1 MTLKNPLT
9 PTTDKE
15 SPVTKDVQFLIA
27 YEARMTRDLSE
38 ILDFINSQHSTCYT
52 VQDVETVSFKYTTP
66 IITFKDGTELEG
78 LDRQDWELDTKWP
91 SHVEAWTVTDKS
103 LTDLMHEGSSEVIR
117 LAPQPLTPR
126 DIVDEHII
134 ACVTSSMDKLARK
147 RWTDEFPHDLEEL
160 VDSVFYH
167 HEKFYTHCGDC
178 EACEEESACG
188 KIDLDGEYED
198 PSHLNCDD
206 PVENEYEDPL
216 EIPTCYIVSSAL
228 GQFLKDHD
236 HPVGIYRPTG
246 LFDNEL
252 QGKMVNPHQSH
263 FVWGRVT
270 FGQLI
275 ESDYII
281 QKFCDFLNNK
291 ED

>member
-1 MTLKNPLT
+1 MN
-9 PTTDKE
+9 
-15 SPVTKDVQFLIA
+15 KDVQFLIT

-38 ILDFINSQHSTCYT
+38 ILDFINSQQGTSYT
-52 VQDVETVSFKYTTP
+52 VQDVETVHFKYTTP
-66 IITFKDGTELEG
+66 FVTFKDGTELEG
-78 LDRQDWELDTKWP
+78 LDRQDWEMDTKWP
-91 SHVEAWTVTDKS
+91 SHVEAWTVTDKG
-103 LTDLMHEGSSEVIR
+103 LTDLLHEGNSEVIHV
-117 LAPQPLTPR
+117 APQPFTPR

-147 RWTDEFPHDLEEL
+147 RWTDELPPDLEEL
-160 VDSVFYH
+160 VDSVFDH

-178 EACEEESACG
+178 EKCEEESSKG
-188 KIDLDGEYED
+188 YLSGEYED
-198 PSHLNCDD
+198 PCHLNCEH
-206 PVENEYEDPL
+206 PVENEYEEPL
-216 EIPTCYIVSSAL
+216 EIPTCYIVSNLL
-228 GQFLKDHD
+228 GQFLKEHD
-236 HPVGIYRPTG
+236 QPVGTYRPTG
-246 LFDNEL
+246 LFDKEL
-252 QGKMVNPHQSH
+252 QGEDGKGFNPHQSH